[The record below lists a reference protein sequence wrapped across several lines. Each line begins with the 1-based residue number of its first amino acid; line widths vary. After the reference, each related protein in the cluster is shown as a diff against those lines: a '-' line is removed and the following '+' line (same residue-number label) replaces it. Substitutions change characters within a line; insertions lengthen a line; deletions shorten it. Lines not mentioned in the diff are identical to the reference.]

1 MLNFSFSNI
10 KFARGKTGVGLRLS
24 GEVRNCMNKNFNSVA
39 FRVTVFMNNL
49 PIANTMLVIN
59 AFGSQQSH
67 TFDKEIEEI
76 NYVDGLDRAVR
87 CEIYPESAY

>member
-1 MLNFSFSNI
+1 MLNFVFSNI
-10 KFARGKTGVGLRLS
+10 KFARGRSGIGLRIT
-24 GEVRNCMNKNFNSVA
+24 GEVHNCMNKDFNSVA
-39 FRVTVFMNNL
+39 FRITVFLNNL

-59 AFGSQQSH
+59 AFGSRQSH
-67 TFDKEIEEI
+67 TFDKDIDEV